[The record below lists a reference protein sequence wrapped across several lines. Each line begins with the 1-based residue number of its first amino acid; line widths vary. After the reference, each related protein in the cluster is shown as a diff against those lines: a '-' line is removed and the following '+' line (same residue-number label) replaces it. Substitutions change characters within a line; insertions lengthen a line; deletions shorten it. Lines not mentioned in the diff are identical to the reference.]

1 LGASPTPTLSVVA
14 VLLLYYVVVVFL
26 LTYYAVA
33 VQLKTG
39 GTAGDSIPDS
49 WCVDSTGA
57 SKSYTWTVGQ
67 TIANSNILVSRLNI
81 TGNDTYFLYIAAEK
95 IILSNGDS
103 IQAQVSANTVTST
116 VSYTSI

>member
-1 LGASPTPTLSVVA
+1 MTIAVGNVTTAGNIIYPSVGNTA
-14 VLLLYYVVVVFL
+14 VTYLALCNYSSGNVTANVYVV
-26 LTYYAVA
+26 
-33 VQLKTG
+33 
-39 GTAGDSIPDS
+39 PN
-49 WCVDSTGA
+49 GA
-57 SKSYTWTVGQ
+57 
-67 TIANSNILVSRLNI
+67 TIANSNILVSSLNI

>member
-1 LGASPTPTLSVVA
+1 MTIAVGNVTTAGNIIYPSVGNTA
-14 VLLLYYVVVVFL
+14 VTYLALCNYSSGNVTANVYVV
-26 LTYYAVA
+26 
-33 VQLKTG
+33 
-39 GTAGDSIPDS
+39 PN
-49 WCVDSTGA
+49 
-57 SKSYTWTVGQ
+57 GQ
-67 TIANSNILVSRLNI
+67 TIANSNILVSSLNI